1 MAGLVLA
8 DAPKKPKLND
18 VFTDTNGKT
27 YSWNGTAGWKQVK
40 TDEEWVKIAYAKM
53 GAYSYLLDPTS
64 PFGPGISKI
73 VRQSIKE
80 EWYKDPN
87 VLNANMENALLANPY
102 YANAGRAALQFD
114 IDRPGEQARK
124 IDSVKIEL
132 SNIPGANNLPP
143 DIYEKLARDA
153 ARKGFSGTPLIRFA
167 NTEILKQQNPD
178 QYAYTDASKKALQS
192 APADDLRNL
201 AKSYQTTLNS
211 GDEQSLLSGKKTLE
225 DFKQSFQEKAKMQ
238 NPHLATQID
247 KGFTLDDISA
257 DYIRYTAETLDKPL
271 SEIDMSP
278 SGKYNAAL
286 STPDGKGGY
295 RQPGL
300 AEWINTLRTDE
311 KYGWQFTKEANDQVR
326 QLGVNL
332 AKTFGK
338 IR

>member
-1 MAGLVLA
+1 MATLPLA
-8 DAPKKPKLND
+8 NAPKDPKVDDL
-18 VFTDTNGKT
+18 FTGPKGKV
-27 YSWNGTAGWKQVK
+27 YSWNGKKWIPVK
-40 TDEEWVKIAYAKM
+40 TDEDWVKVAKKKTPAYA
-53 GAYSYLLDPTS
+53 YLLDPTS

-73 VRQSIKE
+73 IRQSIKD

-87 VLNANMENALLANPY
+87 VLNANMENALLADPY
-102 YANAGRAALQFD
+102 YDNAGKQALIFD
-114 IDRPGEQARK
+114 TDTTGDQNRK
-124 IDSVKIEL
+124 IDNTKIEL
-132 SNIPGANNLPP
+132 SAIPGINALPSET
-143 DIYEKLARDA
+143 YEKLARDA
-153 ARKGFSGTPLIRFA
+153 ARKGLSQTALQRFA
-167 NTEILKQQNPD
+167 YTEILKQQNPG

-192 APADDLRNL
+192 APVDELRNL
-201 AKSYQTTLNS
+201 AKSYQTTLGS

-225 DFKQSFQEKAKMQ
+225 DFKQSFKEKAKMQ

-247 KGFTLDDISA
+247 MNYSLDDISA
-257 DYIRYTAETLDKPL
+257 DYKKYASQVLDKPE

-278 SGKYNAAL
+278 TGKYNAAL

-300 AEWINTLRTDE
+300 AEWVNTLRTDE

-326 QLGVNL
+326 QLGMNL